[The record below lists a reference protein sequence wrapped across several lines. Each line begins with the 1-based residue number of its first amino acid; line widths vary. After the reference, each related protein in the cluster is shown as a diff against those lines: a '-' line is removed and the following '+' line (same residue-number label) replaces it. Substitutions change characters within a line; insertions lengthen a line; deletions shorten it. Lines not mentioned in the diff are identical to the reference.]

1 MTLFTE
7 FRLQIKC
14 YLYCLTL
21 FFRTD
26 PLRIRPYLRV
36 YCSSF
41 HSIFFHSYG
50 GPFRSPSI
58 PHFFS
63 FAWNAVPLN
72 CLLQQAMDTG
82 NLLSPES
89 QQNNFVKAFFHRE
102 VLHAVVIWLLT
113 CDRAHAQQYQP
124 SCRSHGPRWLR
135 CSSLCRFHLNN
146 SYLREQIHIT
156 LYHSNME
163 DKHFNKA
170 STKLKLAAFY
180 MRWIQYET
188 RKNNSSD

>member
-1 MTLFTE
+1 M
-7 FRLQIKC
+7 
-14 YLYCLTL
+14 
-21 FFRTD
+21 
-26 PLRIRPYLRV
+26 

-58 PHFFS
+58 RHFFS
-63 FAWNAVPLN
+63 FAWNAVALD

-89 QQNNFVKAFFHRE
+89 QQKNFVKAFFQCE
-102 VLHAVVIWLLT
+102 GLHAVVIWLLT
-113 CDRAHAQQYQP
+113 CVRAHAQRYQP
-124 SCRSHGPRWLR
+124 SCMSHGPRWLR

-146 SYLREQIHIT
+146 SYLRGKIHIT
-156 LYHSNME
+156 LYHFNMV

-188 RKNNSSD
+188 RKKQLIRLDYKIPNMYPLPFVASYLTEKKK